1 MPTYDY
7 ECKNCG
13 HHFEKF
19 QSITADPLKEC
30 PKCKKDVVRLISS
43 GSGFIFKGAGFY
55 ATDYRKG
62 SPAQPGPAS
71 CPSAGSKAGCPGC
84 PNASSR

>member
-30 PKCKKDVVRLISS
+30 PKCKKEVVRLISS
-43 GSGFIFKGAGFY
+43 GSGFIFKGPGFY

-62 SPAQPGPAS
+62 SPAPAGPVS
-71 CPSAGSKAGCPGC
+71 CPSSGSKAGCSGC
-84 PNASSR
+84 PGASSR

>member
-7 ECKNCG
+7 ACKSCG
-13 HHFEKF
+13 HHFEHF

-30 PKCKKDVVRLISS
+30 PKCKKEVVRLISS

-62 SPAQPGPAS
+62 RPSEAGPVS
-71 CPSAGSKAGCPGC
+71 CPATGSKAGCAGC
-84 PNASSR
+84 PGV

>member
-7 ECKNCG
+7 ACKNCG
-13 HHFEKF
+13 HHFEQF
-19 QSITADPLKEC
+19 QSITAEPLKEC
-30 PKCKKDVVRLISS
+30 PKCKKEVVRLISS

-62 SPAQPGPAS
+62 SPGPAS
-71 CPSAGSKAGCPGC
+71 CPSAGSQAGCSGCPG
-84 PNASSR
+84 A

>member
-7 ECKNCG
+7 ECKSCG
-13 HHFEKF
+13 HHFESF
-19 QSITADPLKEC
+19 QSITAEPLKEC
-30 PKCKKDVVRLISS
+30 PKCNKEVVRLISS

-62 SPAQPGPAS
+62 GPSGSGSSS
-71 CPSAGSKAGCPGC
+71 CPSAGTSAGCSKC
-84 PNASSR
+84 PNA